1 MRGLN
6 GRQAMSGGQMRESQM
21 LRAGR
26 MAGVVAVLAL
36 GCSGSGMLT
45 EQDAGS
51 SGVQGDPNGP
61 AACVAAG
68 GRCICG
74 PFGCDGGV
82 IGPQDC
88 NPDRNPCGGVCCLP
102 ADAGP

>member
-1 MRGLN
+1 MERTHG
-6 GRQAMSGGQMRESQM
+6 
-21 LRAGR
+21 LRAAL
-26 MAGVVAVLAL
+26 AGLLLLIAI
-36 GCSGSGMLT
+36 GCNGSGVGDL
-45 EQDAGS
+45 D
-51 SGVQGDPNGP
+51 SGAHGDPNGP

-102 ADAGP
+102 ASAHP